1 MKRPHLASPAVMLA
15 VLALGG
21 CAPIAQIHYS
31 QLGACTHAQR
41 PDGVN
46 IDAPPSHAIVLFM
59 INQID
64 NSKPDTGWNFDPGK
78 LQVNP
83 PSDSQVNLGSTGAVA
98 VAAHGIVS
106 VNRPVGIMI
115 ETANADG
122 TDAAGIRE
130 MLLYPNEPPAPGTI
144 AVSDT
149 PTPPYPFNPD
159 CNSLL
164 KH

>member
-1 MKRPHLASPAVMLA
+1 MKRPRPTPAAILLAA
-15 VLALGG
+15 LALGG

-41 PDGVN
+41 PDGLH
-46 IDAPPSHAIVLFM
+46 IDAPPSHAIVLFR

-64 NSKPDTGWNFDPGK
+64 NSKPAVGWSFDPGK

-83 PSDSQVNLGSTGAVA
+83 PSDPQTNLGGTGPVA
-98 VAAHGIVS
+98 IAAHGIVP

-115 ETANADG
+115 ETASADG
-122 TDAAGIRE
+122 KDAAGIRE

-144 AVSDT
+144 SVNDT

-159 CNSLL
+159 CNALL
-164 KH
+164 GP